1 MDRGHEIT
9 PHGLL
14 IDTRMV
20 CVGAAGL
27 QVLAVLL
34 VFSAE
39 CGVTRAETP
48 VTVRRVTH
56 PPLRRPLAD
65 SALLPCVFTLP
76 AILVPGHGPYIH
88 WTRGSGAQERTVLSA
103 RDGVVRVHQAYVG
116 RVSLPGYS
124 ADPLNASLA
133 LSQLRSND
141 SGTFRCHLALGEN
154 YEQDTVNLEV
164 TGVVFH
170 YRSPAARYSLSFA
183 EAIRACEENSAEV
196 ATPEQLWAAFHS
208 SMNSCAAGWLKDQ
221 SVRYP
226 VQRPELGCY
235 GHAEFSQGVRNYG
248 KRDPLELFDVYCFA
262 NDMQGEVFPAAV
274 PERLTHVEASA
285 HCTSLGGRLATVGQ
299 LYLSWRSGLDHCEP
313 AWLSDGSVRFSVSSL
328 HSDCP
333 AGEPGVRTLSQTE
346 LNNGSMRFDAFC
358 YRDAQTAGQ
367 SDLPDLRPA
376 NWTGQ
381 LDLDKEPLLTAEP
394 AELSAEY
401 LTVRLRAGD
410 TSLDWSGQLDSFPD
424 SRQVLP
430 DLSPGGSAREEEDE
444 DEGLSGQSVSPAA
457 PSDAPPG
464 KAKSPLTNIVSSL
477 WKPWSYLT
485 GSEAKA
491 TTTSVTDDRT
501 TSGSGLRSGWSLSW
515 LSGSSAVTEKLITS
529 FPSPSSVVPTTVP
542 PNATRDGPGDIQTTR
557 PAQDAP
563 ATAADWVVVTETP
576 EQKTQTPETKVSVS
590 TENYSGE
597 SRVPETE
604 GSSWGD
610 TYPSSQ
616 TPLTTS
622 TGSFSTAAHAHEARG
637 EIQYRR
643 RNKPKRLNQSTT
655 EMMAMVAQSTTTPFI
670 LTSGTG
676 DTETTISTSAAES
689 QTSSLITTV
698 PSSVE
703 QDLSSAEAV
712 MKNSSAGEEA
722 DDRCSCL
729 HGGTCLPHGEG
740 FRCFCPQG
748 YAGESCEI
756 DVDECQSNPCENGG
770 TCIDK
775 EDSYVCLCLPS
786 YSGDRCERDTE
797 GCEHGWKKFH
807 GHCYRLFPRRHTW
820 EEAEKD
826 CREHSSHL
834 TSITSSMEQD
844 FLNGL
849 GHENVWIGLN
859 DRTVEEDFQWTDGM
873 DVVYENW
880 RENQPD
886 NFFAGGEDCVVMI
899 SREDGKWNDVPCN
912 YNLPYICKKGTVMC
926 GTPPAVDNTYLVGRR
941 RSHYDIHAVVQ
952 YQCADGFF
960 QRHIPTVRCRPDG
973 TWERP
978 KIICTKSRR
987 SHRYRRQHHRSRR
1000 EHRRHRRHGSG
1011 HRGRD

>member
-1 MDRGHEIT
+1 
-9 PHGLL
+9 
-14 IDTRMV
+14 
-20 CVGAAGL
+20 
-27 QVLAVLL
+27 
-34 VFSAE
+34 
-39 CGVTRAETP
+39 ETP

-116 RVSLPGYS
+116 RVSLPRYS

-170 YRSPAARYSLSFA
+170 YRSPVARYSLSFA

-221 SVRYP
+221 SVRCCS
-226 VQRPELGCY
+226 R
-235 GHAEFSQGVRNYG
+235 FSLHRCSSNLMHFYS
-248 KRDPLELFDVYCFA
+248 
-262 NDMQGEVFPAAV
+262 EVFPAAV

-285 HCTSLGGRLATVGQ
+285 QCTSLGGRLATVGQ

-328 HSDCP
+328 RSDCP
-333 AGEPGVRTLSQTE
+333 AGEPGVRMLSQTE

-358 YRDAQTAGQ
+358 YRDAKTADQ

-485 GSEAKA
+485 GSEAEA

-529 FPSPSSVVPTTVP
+529 FPSLSSVVPTTVP
-542 PNATRDGPGDIQTTR
+542 PNTTRDGPGDIQTTR

-563 ATAADWVVVTETP
+563 ATAADWVVVTEIP

-676 DTETTISTSAAES
+676 DTETTISTSAGES

-712 MKNSSAGEEA
+712 RKNSSAGEE
-722 DDRCSCL
+722 
-729 HGGTCLPHGEG
+729 GTIYLMLPN
-740 FRCFCPQG
+740 
-748 YAGESCEI
+748 SVTI
-756 DVDECQSNPCENGG
+756 VVSDVDECQSNPCENGG

>member
-1 MDRGHEIT
+1 
-9 PHGLL
+9 
-14 IDTRMV
+14 MV

-39 CGVTRAETP
+39 CGLTRAETP
-48 VTVRRVTH
+48 AMVRRVTR
-56 PPLRRPLAD
+56 PPLRRSLSG

-76 AILVPGHGPYIH
+76 AALLPGHGPFIR
-88 WTRGSGAQERTVLSA
+88 WSRGSGAQERTVLSA
-103 RDGVVRVHQAYVG
+103 RDRVIRVHQAYAG

-124 ADPLNASLA
+124 ADPLNASLS

-141 SGTFRCHLALGEN
+141 SGSFRCHVALGEN

-170 YRSPAARYSLSFA
+170 YRSPAERYSLSFA
-183 EAIRACEENSAEV
+183 EAVRACEENSAEV

-208 SMNSCAAGWLKDQ
+208 GMNNCAAGWLRDQ

-226 VQRPELGCY
+226 IQRPELGCY
-235 GHAEFSQGVRNYG
+235 GHAEFSPGVRNYG
-248 KRDPLELFDVYCFA
+248 KRDPSELFDVYCFA
-262 NDMQGEVFPAAV
+262 NDMQGEVFPAGV
-274 PERLTHVEASA
+274 PDRLTRPEAVA
-285 HCTSLGGRLATVGQ
+285 HCAALGGRLANVGQ
-299 LYLSWRSGLDHCEP
+299 LYLAWSSGLEHCEP
-313 AWLSDGSVRFSVSSL
+313 AWLSDGSVRFSISSL

-333 AGEPGVRTLSQTE
+333 AGGPGVRTVSPSE
-346 LNNGSMRFDAFC
+346 LNNGTGRFDAFC
-358 YRDAQTAGQ
+358 YREKKAQETLTGIMKSLLRPWRYMTRDDSSEDASESFFSSSDAQTAGQ
-367 SDLPDLRPA
+367 PDLPDLQPA

-381 LDLDKEPLLTAEP
+381 VDLDKEPLMAAEG

-410 TSLDWSGQLDSFPD
+410 TSLDWSSQLDSFPD

-457 PSDAPPG
+457 PSEAPQE
-464 KAKSPLTNIVSSL
+464 KAKGSLTNIVSSL

-485 GSEAKA
+485 GSEAEA
-491 TTTSVTDDRT
+491 TTKSTAATETPATDGRT
-501 TSGSGLRSGWSLSW
+501 TATPGSGLMSWWSRSW
-515 LSGSSAVTEKLITS
+515 LPSPSTVTDKLITS
-529 FPSPSSVVPTTVP
+529 FPRTSSVVPTTVP
-542 PNATRDGPGDIQTTR
+542 PNATTDGPRDNQTSR
-557 PAQDAP
+557 PAQDGP
-563 ATAADWVVVTETP
+563 ATAAYWIVVTEIP
-576 EQKTQTPETKVSVS
+576 EQKTQTPEPKVSVS
-590 TENYSGE
+590 TENFSGE
-597 SRVPETE
+597 SRVLETE

-616 TPLTTS
+616 TPLTVETTS
-622 TGSFSTAAHAHEARG
+622 TGSFSTSAHELEARG

-655 EMMAMVAQSTTTPFI
+655 ETTMSGAQSITT
-670 LTSGTG
+670 SSAAMSSTG
-676 DTETTISTSAAES
+676 DTVTTLSTSADQT
-689 QTSSLITTV
+689 QTSSFVTTV
-698 PSSVE
+698 PSGVE

-712 MKNSSAGEEA
+712 WKNSSTGEEV

-756 DVDECQSNPCENGG
+756 V
-770 TCIDK
+770 
-775 EDSYVCLCLPS
+775 
-786 YSGDRCERDTE
+786 
-797 GCEHGWKKFH
+797 
-807 GHCYRLFPRRHTW
+807 
-820 EEAEKD
+820 
-826 CREHSSHL
+826 
-834 TSITSSMEQD
+834 
-844 FLNGL
+844 
-849 GHENVWIGLN
+849 
-859 DRTVEEDFQWTDGM
+859 
-873 DVVYENW
+873 
-880 RENQPD
+880 
-886 NFFAGGEDCVVMI
+886 FA
-899 SREDGKWNDVPCN
+899 
-912 YNLPYICKKGTVMC
+912 VMC
-926 GTPPAVDNTYLVGRR
+926 GTPPAVDNASLVGRR
-941 RSHYDIHAVVQ
+941 RSHYDIHAVVR

-960 QRHIPTVRCRPDG
+960 QRHIPTVRCRPTG

>member
-1 MDRGHEIT
+1 
-9 PHGLL
+9 
-14 IDTRMV
+14 MV

-712 MKNSSAGEEA
+712 MKNSSAGEE
-722 DDRCSCL
+722 
-729 HGGTCLPHGEG
+729 
-740 FRCFCPQG
+740 
-748 YAGESCEI
+748 
-756 DVDECQSNPCENGG
+756 
-770 TCIDK
+770 
-775 EDSYVCLCLPS
+775 
-786 YSGDRCERDTE
+786 DTE

-844 FLNGL
+844 FLNGPSQAAEL
-849 GHENVWIGLN
+849 
-859 DRTVEEDFQWTDGM
+859 R
-873 DVVYENW
+873 
-880 RENQPD
+880 
-886 NFFAGGEDCVVMI
+886 
-899 SREDGKWNDVPCN
+899 
-912 YNLPYICKKGTVMC
+912 
-926 GTPPAVDNTYLVGRR
+926 
-941 RSHYDIHAVVQ
+941 
-952 YQCADGFF
+952 
-960 QRHIPTVRCRPDG
+960 
-973 TWERP
+973 
-978 KIICTKSRR
+978 
-987 SHRYRRQHHRSRR
+987 
-1000 EHRRHRRHGSG
+1000 
-1011 HRGRD
+1011 

>member
-1 MDRGHEIT
+1 
-9 PHGLL
+9 
-14 IDTRMV
+14 MV

-27 QVLAVLL
+27 QVLVVLL

-39 CGVTRAETP
+39 CGLTRAETP
-48 VTVRRVTH
+48 ATVRRVTH
-56 PPLRRPLAD
+56 PPLRRPLSS
-65 SALLPCVFTLP
+65 SALLPCMFTLP
-76 AILVPGHGPYIH
+76 AALIPGHGPFIR
-88 WTRGSGAQERTVLSA
+88 WSRGSGAQEQTVLSA
-103 RDGVVRVHQAYVG
+103 RDGVVRVHRAYVG

-141 SGTFRCHLALGEN
+141 SGSFQCHVALGEN
-154 YEQDTVNLEV
+154 YEQDTIILEV

-170 YRSPAARYSLSFA
+170 YRSPAERYSLSFA
-183 EAIRACEENSAEV
+183 EAVRACEENSAEV
-196 ATPEQLWAAFHS
+196 ATPEQLLAAFHS
-208 SMNSCAAGWLKDQ
+208 GMNSCAAGWLRDQ

-226 VQRPELGCY
+226 IQRPELGCY
-235 GHAEFSQGVRNYG
+235 GHAEFSSGVRNYG
-248 KRDPLELFDVYCFA
+248 KRDPSELFDVYCFA
-262 NDMQGEVFPAAV
+262 NDMQGEVFPAGV
-274 PERLTHVEASA
+274 PDRLTHPEATA
-285 HCTSLGGRLATVGQ
+285 QCAAVGGRLATVGQ
-299 LYLSWRSGLDHCEP
+299 LYLAWSSGLDHCEP
-313 AWLSDGSVRFSVSSL
+313 AWLSDGSVRFSISSL
-328 HSDCP
+328 RSDCP
-333 AGEPGVRTLSQTE
+333 AGEPGVRTLSPSE
-346 LNNGSMRFDAFC
+346 LNNGTARFNAFC

-367 SDLPDLRPA
+367 PDLPDLRPA

-381 LDLDKEPLLTAEP
+381 VDLDKEPLMAAEG

-424 SRQVLP
+424 SRQVPP

-444 DEGLSGQSVSPAA
+444 DEGLSGQSVSPAGPSEA
-457 PSDAPPG
+457 PQG
-464 KAKSPLTNIVSSL
+464 KAKSSLTSIASSL

-485 GSEAKA
+485 GSEAEA
-491 TTTSVTDDRT
+491 TTKSAAVMETTTTDART
-501 TSGSGLRSGWSLSW
+501 TATPGSGLMSW
-515 LSGSSAVTEKLITS
+515 LSRSWLPGPSTATDKLITS
-529 FPSPSSVVPTTVP
+529 FPPTSSVVPTTVP
-542 PNATRDGPGDIQTTR
+542 PNATRDGPSDNQTSR
-557 PAQDAP
+557 PAQDGP
-563 ATAADWVVVTETP
+563 ATAADWVVVTEIP
-576 EQKTQTPETKVSVS
+576 EQKTQTPEPKVSIS
-590 TENYSGE
+590 TENFSGE

-616 TPLTTS
+616 TPLMVEITS
-622 TGSFSTAAHAHEARG
+622 TGSFSTAAHGLEARG

-655 EMMAMVAQSTTTPFI
+655 ETTTSITTPSA
-670 LTSGTG
+670 TMSSTG
-676 DTETTISTSAAES
+676 DTATTLSTSADDT
-689 QTSSLITTV
+689 QTSSFITTV

-703 QDLSSAEAV
+703 QDLSTAEAV
-712 MKNSSAGEEA
+712 RKNSSTGEEA

-756 DVDECQSNPCENGG
+756 DVDDCQSNPCENGG

-775 EDSYVCLCLPS
+775 EDSFVCLCLPS

-820 EEAEKD
+820 EDAEKD

-899 SREDGKWNDVPCN
+899 TREDGKWNDVPCN

-926 GTPPAVDNTYLVGRR
+926 GTPPAVDNAYLVGRR
-941 RSHYDIHAVVQ
+941 RSHYDIHAVVR

-960 QRHIPTVRCRPDG
+960 QRHIPTIRCRPNG

>member
-1 MDRGHEIT
+1 MRFH
-9 PHGLL
+9 L
-14 IDTRMV
+14 
-20 CVGAAGL
+20 C
-27 QVLAVLL
+27 
-34 VFSAE
+34 
-39 CGVTRAETP
+39 VTRAETP

-116 RVSLPGYS
+116 RVSLPRYS

-164 TGVVFH
+164 TGEIFIYIWICTTFRPISH
-170 YRSPAARYSLSFA
+170 LSPLR
-183 EAIRACEENSAEV
+183 
-196 ATPEQLWAAFHS
+196 
-208 SMNSCAAGWLKDQ
+208 
-221 SVRYP
+221 RYP

-285 HCTSLGGRLATVGQ
+285 HCTSLGGRLATAGQ

-328 HSDCP
+328 RSDCP

-358 YRDAQTAGQ
+358 YREKKAQKALTGILISDCFPDAQTAGQ

-444 DEGLSGQSVSPAA
+444 DEGLSGQSANPAA
-457 PSDAPPG
+457 PSEAPQEN
-464 KAKSPLTNIVSSL
+464 AKSSLTSIVSSL

-485 GSEAKA
+485 GSEAEA

-563 ATAADWVVVTETP
+563 ATAADWVVVTEIP

-616 TPLTTS
+616 TPLTTMPYL
-622 TGSFSTAAHAHEARG
+622 T
-637 EIQYRR
+637 QK
-643 RNKPKRLNQSTT
+643 N
-655 EMMAMVAQSTTTPFI
+655 AMF
-670 LTSGTG
+670 
-676 DTETTISTSAAES
+676 
-689 QTSSLITTV
+689 
-698 PSSVE
+698 
-703 QDLSSAEAV
+703 
-712 MKNSSAGEEA
+712 
-722 DDRCSCL
+722 
-729 HGGTCLPHGEG
+729 
-740 FRCFCPQG
+740 
-748 YAGESCEI
+748 
-756 DVDECQSNPCENGG
+756 
-770 TCIDK
+770 
-775 EDSYVCLCLPS
+775 
-786 YSGDRCERDTE
+786 
-797 GCEHGWKKFH
+797 
-807 GHCYRLFPRRHTW
+807 
-820 EEAEKD
+820 
-826 CREHSSHL
+826 
-834 TSITSSMEQD
+834 
-844 FLNGL
+844 
-849 GHENVWIGLN
+849 
-859 DRTVEEDFQWTDGM
+859 
-873 DVVYENW
+873 
-880 RENQPD
+880 
-886 NFFAGGEDCVVMI
+886 
-899 SREDGKWNDVPCN
+899 
-912 YNLPYICKKGTVMC
+912 
-926 GTPPAVDNTYLVGRR
+926 
-941 RSHYDIHAVVQ
+941 
-952 YQCADGFF
+952 
-960 QRHIPTVRCRPDG
+960 
-973 TWERP
+973 
-978 KIICTKSRR
+978 
-987 SHRYRRQHHRSRR
+987 
-1000 EHRRHRRHGSG
+1000 
-1011 HRGRD
+1011 